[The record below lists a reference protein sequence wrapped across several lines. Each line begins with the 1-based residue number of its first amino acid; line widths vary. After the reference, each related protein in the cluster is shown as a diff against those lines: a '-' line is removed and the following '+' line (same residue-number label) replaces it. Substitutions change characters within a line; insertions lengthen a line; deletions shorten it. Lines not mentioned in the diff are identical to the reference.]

1 MSTGALKKVIIK
13 KFYKIHWKMLVFLHK
28 VIDLQAVTLSKKIL
42 QHSCFPVTDMN
53 VLEQHFAEYFTA
65 IASRKYHE
73 IARVTAN
80 ILRSSQ
86 VDKNCKKCLCK
97 IMKDRSKMVKL
108 KINLQ

>member
-1 MSTGALKKVIIK
+1 
-13 KFYKIHWKMLVFLHK
+13 MLVFLHK

-53 VLEQHFAEYFTA
+53 VIEQYFAEHFTA

-97 IMKDRSKMVKL
+97 IMKERSKMVKL
-108 KINLQ
+108 KVNLQ